1 MHSLKSRKVMLMK
14 FLQMIFLVRTDQE
27 TIDEESKTK
36 NEVMPTPTVPI
47 PVTGKSKASKTSLLP
62 QTPPEATIQPQKS
75 TNQSSSWILWVTVL
89 GIAVI
94 GGGFFIF
101 KKLKQKQEGI
111 TIKRYARI
119 ILKNKQEKRQEA
131 PKNAFYRFSYFLK
144 AGFDGSFKKEVQG
157 SFSYEITSSKCR

>member
-14 FLQMIFLVRTDQE
+14 FLQMIFLVRADQE

-75 TNQSSSWILWVTVL
+75 TKQSSSWILWVTVL

-111 TIKRYARI
+111 PIKRYARI
-119 ILKNKQEKRQEA
+119 ILIITEKNGCSIEDIHFFILLT
-131 PKNAFYRFSYFLK
+131 NY
-144 AGFDGSFKKEVQG
+144 GNKK
-157 SFSYEITSSKCR
+157 I